1 MLRSLVAKPVVP
13 AFGEGKFVRACGRQ
27 GKLDKCTRNT
37 SMVLTKKGR

>member
-1 MLRSLVAKPVVP
+1 MLRSLVAKPVMP
-13 AFGEGKFVRACGRQ
+13 AFEQGKFVRVYVRQ